1 MTITSNKDPKSIEAG
16 VSNPADITNAQKLV
30 VDVEKRQAPYYKGW
44 YIANSLDSIG
54 RANTDPFI
62 PIFAS
67 SIGATAGQIGL
78 LSGVYSLVNISQLL
92 WAQISTKMKKN
103 RIFVALGWFISAIF
117 YIPIALLRIGQIYIL
132 IILRFLQGLITSAT
146 IPTQASLMAD
156 HISYRD
162 RAKKINNFTELRL
175 IGALLG
181 TLVSGFLFSLL
192 ADNFHL
198 NTRNTFI
205 VLFLW
210 TMLLSITASILI
222 FMSVPDYPY
231 ITKVEPPIFIQ
242 RQIIHSESP
251 SKKRLRAKFIA
262 YINKFSNFWIF
273 CLFAVIFY
281 FGVYLAAPFFIILE
295 IEKYHLSFFAASILT
310 SVQILIQILLTI
322 VIAKQDL
329 LDKFGRKL
337 ALMVG
342 AIFISI
348 SSVLIIVPYYFV
360 VPTFLWCLVASIS
373 LGIGWGLFQTALA
386 IFLLDITHP
395 QYKATL
401 IAVYNALTGVAMFF
415 GPVFG
420 GLISEFSQNISLIF
434 LFRAIIIIS
443 TIIFL
448 MKVKEPEIPGIVIH
462 PVRPLFWKLIRV
474 NASRGSEFI
483 LTHANPRKVQYK
495 HWIFK
500 PRKHK

>member
-1 MTITSNKDPKSIEAG
+1 MTITSNKDPNFIEMD
-16 VSNPADITNAQKLV
+16 VSNPTNRINAQKLT
-30 VDVEKRQAPYYKGW
+30 DGAEKHQSPYYKGW
-44 YIANSLDSIG
+44 YIANSLDSIS
-54 RANTDPFI
+54 RANTDPFL

-78 LSGVYSLVNISQLL
+78 LSGLYSLVNISQLL
-92 WAQISTKMKKN
+92 WAQISTKMKRN
-103 RIFVALGWFISAIF
+103 RIFVVLGWFISAIL
-117 YIPIALLRIGQIYIL
+117 YIPIALLRIGQIYLL
-132 IILRFLQGLITSAT
+132 IILRFLQGLITSAS

-156 HISYRD
+156 HISYKD
-162 RAKKINNFTELRL
+162 RAKKINHFTELRL

-181 TLVSGFLFSLL
+181 TLISGLLFSLL

-198 NTRNTFI
+198 NTHNTFI

-210 TMLLSITASILI
+210 TMLLSITASLLI

-231 ITKVEPPIFIQ
+231 ITRVESPIFIQ
-242 RQIIHSESP
+242 KQIIHSESP
-251 SKKRLRAKFIA
+251 SKKRLKAKFTA
-262 YINKFSNFWIF
+262 YLNKFSNFWVF

-281 FGVYLAAPFFIILE
+281 FGVYLAATFFIILE

-310 SVQILIQILLTI
+310 SVQIFIQILLTL

-329 LDKFGRKL
+329 LDKFGRKI
-337 ALMVG
+337 ALVIG
-342 AIFISI
+342 VIFISI
-348 SSVLIIVPYYFV
+348 SSVLIIVPYYFL
-360 VPTFLWCLVASIS
+360 VPTFLWCLIAVIS

-386 IFLLDITHP
+386 VFLLDITHP

-401 IAVYNALTGVAMFF
+401 IAVYNAVTGVAMFF

-420 GLISEFSQNISLIF
+420 GLISEYSQNISLIF
-434 LFRAIIIIS
+434 LVRSLIIIL
-443 TIIFL
+443 TVIIL
-448 MKVKEPEIPGIVIH
+448 MKVKEPEIPGIMIH
-462 PVRPLFWKLIRV
+462 PIRSFFWKLIQV
-474 NASRGSEFI
+474 NASKGSEFI

-500 PRKHK
+500 RCKQK